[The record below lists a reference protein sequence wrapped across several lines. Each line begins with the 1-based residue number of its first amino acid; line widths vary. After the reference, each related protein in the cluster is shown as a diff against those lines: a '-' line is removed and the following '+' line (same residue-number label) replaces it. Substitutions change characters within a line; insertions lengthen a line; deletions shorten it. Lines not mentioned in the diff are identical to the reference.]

1 MLFDIKNITKADLQ
15 ALIDNQ
21 IFENRELEY
30 KNYSFTGGKLQD
42 KQKAK
47 LMKEI
52 AAFANTNGGTII
64 IGMQEDEDHLPTK
77 LCGAGMGIGDFDSWL
92 SSFKELVLS
101 RIRPHLHGVDC
112 VPVEVGDDNIAIVVS
127 VPKSYARPHSFG
139 TEIKTNFLC
148 VMSMVLCTWTLMICG
163 KNFYIQMGYK
173 IKLEILDGIEY
184 LLF

>member
-127 VPKSYARPHSFG
+127 VPKSYDTP
-139 TEIKTNFLC
+139 
-148 VMSMVLCTWTLMICG
+148 
-163 KNFYIQMGYK
+163 
-173 IKLEILDGIEY
+173 
-184 LLF
+184 LLLHQLK